1 MSFTI
6 DTAYRNYGSICNVTT
21 SKSQPKSEENGKYD
35 VIEISKEGLEQLQNQ
50 QEQKTETYKAET
62 IIEDVA
68 QLIEEETPVK
78 DFVDEQKKEA
88 TQESEV
94 ETHEATSVGT
104 SMAINVGK
112 LARKLAAAKT
122 REQVQAVM
130 QEIRQDIDECEAG
143 REQGATVEEANIN
156 AAKNLLSQ
164 ASQKVSQVSNN
175 EATPEEEM
183 AFLMAGLM

>member
-1 MSFTI
+1 MSLTV
-6 DTAYRNYGSICNVTT
+6 DTAYRNYGSICNATT
-21 SKSQPKSEENGKYD
+21 PKLQPKRDENGKYD
-35 VIEISKEGLEQLQNQ
+35 VIEISKEGLEQLQIQ
-50 QEQKTETYKAET
+50 QEHKAESSKEET
-62 IIEDVA
+62 SIEDIA
-68 QLIEEETPVK
+68 QLIEEET
-78 DFVDEQKKEA
+78 
-88 TQESEV
+88 SV
-94 ETHEATSVGT
+94 EDLGEEENRG
-104 SMAINVGK
+104 MAINVGK
-112 LARKLAAAKT
+112 LARKLAAART

-164 ASQKVSQVSNN
+164 ASQKVSQVSNH